1 MNPLNKLISPFHR
14 STNDTNGF
22 TLIEIVVTL
31 AILSLALPT
40 LLRSFTEAAKGQAL
54 AENRTTALYLLKFR
68 MAEIEAEG
76 YPDIG
81 EEEGEFGEDSR
92 FRWHSDVQDVDSEEI
107 EGLRLVAVTV
117 TWQERGRERLI
128 SMSTYLAD
136 RQIPQDQTQGGQQG
150 QGGGG

>member
-1 MNPLNKLISPFHR
+1 MNPLNNLISLFR
-14 STNDTNGF
+14 QSRDEKNGF

-54 AENRTTALYLLKFR
+54 AENRTTALYLLKFQ
-68 MAEIEAEG
+68 MATIEAEG

-81 EEEGEFGEDSR
+81 EENGEFGEDSR
-92 FRWHSDVQDVDSEEI
+92 FRWHSDVQDVELDEI
-107 EGLRLVAVTV
+107 EGLRLVTVTV
-117 TWQERGRERLI
+117 TWQERGRERSI
-128 SMSTYLAD
+128 STSTYLAD

>member
-1 MNPLNKLISPFHR
+1 MNPLNKLISLFHR
-14 STNDTNGF
+14 SADDTNGF

-92 FRWHSDVQDVDSEEI
+92 FRWRSDVQDVDSEEI
-107 EGLRLVAVTV
+107 EGLRLVTVTV

-128 SMSTYLAD
+128 STSTYLAD
-136 RQIPQDQTQGGQQG
+136 RQIPQNQTQGGQQG

>member
-1 MNPLNKLISPFHR
+1 MNPLNNLISLFR
-14 STNDTNGF
+14 QSRDEKKGF

-54 AENRTTALYLLKFR
+54 AENRTTALYLLKFQ
-68 MAEIEAEG
+68 MATIEAEG

-81 EEEGEFGEDSR
+81 EENGEFGEDSR
-92 FRWHSDVQDVDSEEI
+92 FRWHSDVQDVESEEI
-107 EGLRLVAVTV
+107 EGLRLVTVTV
-117 TWQERGRERLI
+117 TWQERGRERSI
-128 SMSTYLAD
+128 STSTYLAD
-136 RQIPQDQTQGGQQG
+136 RQMPQDQAQGGQQG

>member
-1 MNPLNKLISPFHR
+1 MNLLNNLILFSR
-14 STNDTNGF
+14 QSAGDKNGF
-22 TLIEIVVTL
+22 TLIEIVITL

-54 AENRTTALYLLKFR
+54 AENQTTALYLLKFR
-68 MAEIEAEG
+68 LAAIEAEG

-92 FRWHSDVQDVDSEEI
+92 FRWYSEVQDVESEEI
-107 EGLRLVAVTV
+107 EGLRLVTVTV
-117 TWQERGRERLI
+117 TWQERGKERLI
-128 SMSTYLAD
+128 STSTYLAD
-136 RQIPQDQTQGGQQG
+136 RQIPQEQTQGGQQG

>member
-1 MNPLNKLISPFHR
+1 MNPLNNLISLLHR
-14 STNDTNGF
+14 STDDENGF

-54 AENRTTALYLLKFR
+54 AENRTTALYLLKFQ
-68 MAEIEAEG
+68 MATIETEG

-81 EEEGEFGEDSR
+81 EENGEFGEDSR
-92 FRWHSDVQDVDSEEI
+92 FRWHSDIQDVESEEI
-107 EGLRLVAVTV
+107 EGLRLVTVTV
-117 TWQERGRERLI
+117 TWQERGRERSI
-128 SMSTYLAD
+128 STSTYLAD